1 MTYSSLKQPLTV
13 TVVPIIKF
21 MGRPLFVQIIVRVLL
36 AQLEKVNI
44 EAGQSETGII
54 CFIYQLNESL
64 G

>member
-1 MTYSSLKQPLTV
+1 MTNSSLKQPLTV
-13 TVVPIIKF
+13 TVEPFIKF
-21 MGRPLFVQIIVRVLL
+21 MGRPLFVQIIVRVLS

-44 EAGQSETGII
+44 EAGKSETGII

>member
-1 MTYSSLKQPLTV
+1 MTNSSLKQPLTV

-54 CFIYQLNESL
+54 FFIYQLNESL